1 MELCSAYEPID
12 LCSCYYPKMVPP
24 LDFLEECRRY
34 WARRENL
41 FSGTI
46 ERKIGNTCYV
56 VSTECSGAESL
67 AHKVKRLI
75 FSGKEALC

>member
-34 WARRENL
+34 WARRENP
-41 FSGTI
+41 FSG
-46 ERKIGNTCYV
+46 R
-56 VSTECSGAESL
+56 
-67 AHKVKRLI
+67 
-75 FSGKEALC
+75 

>member
-34 WARRENL
+34 WARRENP
-41 FSGTI
+41 FSDTI

-67 AHKVKRLI
+67 SHKVKRLI